1 METFFGEEFKVPVKL
16 QVIKDKD
23 KENCI
28 QNKKGLLC
36 TFQGSKLNKDK
47 DIKVIRKSS
56 IFFCSFLHLDNKL
69 SFFIY
74 LFNIHYVKG
83 KRHDEILISLMGF
96 FP

>member
-1 METFFGEEFKVPVKL
+1 MKMETFFGEEFKVPVKL

-23 KENCI
+23 RENCI

-56 IFFCSFLHLDNKL
+56 IFFVPFYILTINYHFL
-69 SFFIY
+69 FIY
-74 LFNIHYVKG
+74 LLSITLKVNGTMKY
-83 KRHDEILISLMGF
+83 
-96 FP
+96 